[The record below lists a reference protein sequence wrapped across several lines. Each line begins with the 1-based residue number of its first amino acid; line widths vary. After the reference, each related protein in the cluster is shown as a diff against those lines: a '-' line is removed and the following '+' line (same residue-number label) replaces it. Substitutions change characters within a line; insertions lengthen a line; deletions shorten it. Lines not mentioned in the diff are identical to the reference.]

1 MAAIYKNTFLLF
13 ACCLWMVSSV
23 HADPGFEARRTAYI
37 NTALANV
44 NNDAIAIQAYAGVP
58 IDLTRL
64 NSILNNIATNVTS
77 DFDVVKLIRVLEL
90 SHGEYDSLILPVL
103 RPIPFWLEKDESVRE
118 YWSENHMMQW
128 MSSDWL
134 LHEKY
139 GKPIDSTLDKRL
151 RHYLRLKIQYGY
163 YEFFSSVYSPICL
176 TGLINLADFAQDPE
190 IKSLATQATQ
200 LLLKDFMLLTNDKG
214 TFFPTAGRN
223 YPGKYETPYGQ
234 NHNSL
239 IYLLTGLGEAPGS
252 ASLGGGFLATSSIDV
267 DGVINSWRPIL
278 DTVYTQGHTLQ
289 DGISNINN
297 TMSPKDKVIF
307 QWSSGAYFD
316 PLVASSTFQLI
327 KDLNLWGHYEFADF
341 RQFSFLPANLAPAV
355 AEIASPI
362 SKSSGIYNPK
372 ISIFKNKSVTLSSLF
387 DFWKGKVGY
396 QEWPVVANAG
406 TSAVYTLSGKPSVD
420 WSERAETHI
429 NIHLPYVQQK
439 DNVALVMY
447 RPEKGLAIFGYK
459 DDKLDVELHWQTSNF
474 DEVREDG
481 NWLLGRE
488 DDGYVAIRR
497 NCIGDINGVPACDNP
512 DGQTWI
518 YMVGNKDM
526 YGSFDNFEQK
536 ILQSQFETRWYFNLP
551 TLQWVYYSKI
561 VIDGKTLEY
570 AWNGDILSGP
580 TRATG
585 IRNTIN
591 GTKEISVYP
600 NPAKDNIT
608 IDLSPIFNKP
618 VTIKAVNTIGQEVYS
633 ETTTQVSSTEKILQT
648 SNWPEGLYILTIECE
663 QELYT
668 QKILITK

>member
-1 MAAIYKNTFLLF
+1 MSSFYKNTMLLF
-13 ACCLWMVSSV
+13 YCLWMSSSL
-23 HADPGFEARRTAYI
+23 HADPGFEVRRTAYI
-37 NTALANV
+37 NTALANL
-44 NNDAIAIQAYAGVP
+44 NNDALAIQAYKGIPVDP
-58 IDLTRL
+58 VKLNGIL
-64 NSILNNIATNVTS
+64 NSIATNVTS
-77 DFDVVKLIRVLEL
+77 DFDVVKLIRILEL

-103 RPIPFWLEKDESVRE
+103 RPIPFWLEKNEAVRE

-176 TGLINLADFAQDPE
+176 TGLINLADFAQDAE

-223 YPGKYETPYGQ
+223 YPGKYETPYGE

-239 IYLLTGLGEAPGS
+239 IYLLTGMGEAPGS

-267 DGVINSWRPIL
+267 DGIINSWRPTL
-278 DTVYTQGHTLQ
+278 DTVYTLGHTLQ

-316 PLVASSTFQLI
+316 PLVATSTFQLV
-327 KDLNLWGHYEFADF
+327 KDLNLWSHYEFSEF
-341 RQFSFLPANLAPAV
+341 SQFSFLPSALAPSV
-355 AEIASPI
+355 AEIASAI
-362 SKSSGIYNPK
+362 SKSSGIYNPT
-372 ISIFKNKSVTLSSLF
+372 ISIFKNKSVTLSSIK

-406 TSAVYTLSGKPSVD
+406 TSAVYTLSGIPSVD
-420 WSERAETHI
+420 WAERAETHI

-439 DNVALVMY
+439 DNIALVMY
-447 RPEKGLAIFGYK
+447 RPEKGLALFGYK
-459 DDKLDVELHWQTSNF
+459 DDKLDVELHWKTANF

-488 DDGYVAIRR
+488 GNGYVAVRR
-497 NCIGDINGVPACDNP
+497 NCTGIINGVQACDNP

-518 YMVGNKDM
+518 YMVGNSDM
-526 YGSFDNFEQK
+526 YGSFDAFEQK
-536 ILQSQFETRWYFNLP
+536 IIQSQFETRWYFNLP

-561 VIDGKTLEY
+561 VIDGKTVEY
-570 AWNGDILSGP
+570 AWNGDIFSGP
-580 TRATG
+580 TRTTG
-585 IRNTIN
+585 IRNSMTDN
-591 GTKEISVYP
+591 TKIAIYP
-600 NPAKDNIT
+600 NPTKDNFS
-608 IDLSPIFNKP
+608 IDFSILKQASILRIF
-618 VTIKAVNTIGQEVYS
+618 NTIGEEIYTEEIAAS
-633 ETTTQVSSTEKILQT
+633 TTIKDINT
-648 SNWPEGLYILTIECE
+648 SNWTNGIYIIEVETKEGVN
-663 QELYT
+663 T
-668 QKILITK
+668 QKLLIEK